1 MVDLATALDVSSR
14 LHGVVQQRARGDA
27 MSLADTQSTAGSE
40 AEQGK
45 ADVFANLGSSSQ
57 GSGKRMVFFDLHAT
71 DVVAVV
77 DAEQYCEYPDA
88 ILESD
93 VDLHAFHEGTC
104 DMQILYAD
112 PEGDGLSLGAYSF
125 PANFTFPRHWHD
137 SDQIIFVL
145 DGVLKHGNKHM
156 HPGEGYFTRA
166 GVTYTF
172 TAGPA
177 GVKFLEF
184 RPKTNFRTVM
194 VEDDP
199 ARWIRTDRTAEGEA

>member
-1 MVDLATALDVSSR
+1 
-14 LHGVVQQRARGDA
+14 
-27 MSLADTQSTAGSE
+27 MSIDQTPAPAQK
-40 AEQGK
+40 AE
-45 ADVFANLGSSSQ
+45 VFGNLGSEQ
-57 GSGKRMVFFDLHAT
+57 GSSGKRLQFFDLHAT
-71 DVVAVV
+71 AVVPVV

-88 ILESD
+88 IVESD
-93 VDLHAFHEGTC
+93 VDLHAFHENTC

-112 PEGDGLSLGAYSF
+112 AENDGLSLGAYTF

-145 DGVLKHGNKHM
+145 EGVLRHGNKAM
-156 HPGEGYFTRA
+156 HPGEGYYTKA
-166 GVTYTF
+166 GATYSF

-184 RPKTNFRTVM
+184 RPVTNFRTVM

-199 ARWIRTDRTAEGEA
+199 ARWVRTDLGSAVD